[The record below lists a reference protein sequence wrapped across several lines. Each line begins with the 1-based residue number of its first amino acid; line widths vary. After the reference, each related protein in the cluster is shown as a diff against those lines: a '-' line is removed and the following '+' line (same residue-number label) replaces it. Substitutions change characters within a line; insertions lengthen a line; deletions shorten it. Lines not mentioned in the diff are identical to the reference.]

1 MLIRERFKFKFLIV
15 PLIASRIFGSSSRKS
30 LKDAPVSTVSLSSFR
45 LLRARLSSAPY
56 IPTSFGE
63 TSSLNDFISRNNHQ
77 KVHLRVGKGLKVD
90 EQELIA
96 SSEIILLLKVTKS
109 ICANDLTLCCCVLA
123 FFRLL
128 SFELFG
134 IVFNVRVVSEQNR
147 CCDYVETHGANM
159 RRLKTVVSRLRVALE
174 CAS

>member
-1 MLIRERFKFKFLIV
+1 MLIRERFKFLVI

-45 LLRARLSSAPY
+45 VLRARLSSAPY

-63 TSSLNDFISRNNHQ
+63 TSSLNDFISRRNYRG
-77 KVHLRVGKGLKVD
+77 VHLRVGKRLKVD

-96 SSEIILLLKVTKS
+96 SSEIIFLLKVAKS
-109 ICANDLTLCCCVLA
+109 ICANDLTLCCRVLA

-128 SFELFG
+128 RFQLFG
-134 IVFNVRVVSEQNR
+134 IVFNMCVVSEQHR
-147 CCDYVETHGANM
+147 CCDNVETHGANM
-159 RRLKTVVSRLRVALE
+159 RRLKTVVSRLRVAF
-174 CAS
+174 